1 MQYSREHPH
10 PIRAAWQPRDSAH
23 YQRIISLPGTGRQ
36 VLKVDHLCKSYQT
49 GKTTLPNCISCF
61 IPYDKG
67 IISLK
72 DVNLS
77 KLDEKQ
83 IAKVR
88 NEKLGFVFQ
97 DFMLLDGLTI
107 LENVCVPR
115 SSARSPTNRWNQRQR
130 NS

>member
-1 MQYSREHPH
+1 M
-10 PIRAAWQPRDSAH
+10 
-23 YQRIISLPGTGRQ
+23 
-36 VLKVDHLCKSYQT
+36 LKVDHLCKSYQT

-88 NEKLGFVFQ
+88 YEKLGFVFQ

-130 NS
+130 SS